1 MKAKVLT
8 TQRQLM
14 RNLEVLPLVEAA
26 ASVNS
31 INGNGTCRRAEL
43 RGFWQVVAAKMV
55 VAFDVDE
62 GT

>member
-1 MKAKVLT
+1 MKVKVLT

-14 RNLEVLPLVEAA
+14 RDLEVLLLVEAA
-26 ASVNS
+26 ASVKS